1 MYEPRKRTAL
11 DGKTWWCA
19 FNVLTGK
26 WSTLL
31 CHGKYKTKRDCQYA
45 IDKSRISQ
53 KGFIQECVEF
63 VRENY
68 FGNESKYDCS

>member
-1 MYEPRKRTAL
+1 MGDDDMYEPRKRTAL

-45 IDKSRISQ
+45 IDKSR
-53 KGFIQECVEF
+53 V
-63 VRENY
+63 
-68 FGNESKYDCS
+68 